1 MSIIAEKLQLYPDI
15 DTVGAFLINCI
26 DIKPYTI
33 LLSTSDQLHAHSSY
47 LQIIYPA

>member
-1 MSIIAEKLQLYPDI
+1 MNIITEKLQLYPNI
-15 DTVGAFLINCI
+15 DTVGAFLINY
-26 DIKPYTI
+26 KLYTI